1 MVFLH
6 YCWCSFYFTKL
17 QILRSDIVED
27 CGLSMNPY
35 VDIGQVEGSV
45 VMGFGLYTS
54 EAVKYNTETGEKLSN
69 STWVSIILL

>member
-1 MVFLH
+1 
-6 YCWCSFYFTKL
+6 
-17 QILRSDIVED
+17 
-27 CGLSMNPY
+27 MNPY